1 MKPQCLHRI
10 KAKSPFVM
18 DQHGN
23 EWGIPMAQGTPP
35 KIPMSVLC
43 PLDVMGI
50 LESNSNA
57 VHCSRGYATQTMPR
71 ITAD

>member
-1 MKPQCLHRI
+1 
-10 KAKSPFVM
+10 M